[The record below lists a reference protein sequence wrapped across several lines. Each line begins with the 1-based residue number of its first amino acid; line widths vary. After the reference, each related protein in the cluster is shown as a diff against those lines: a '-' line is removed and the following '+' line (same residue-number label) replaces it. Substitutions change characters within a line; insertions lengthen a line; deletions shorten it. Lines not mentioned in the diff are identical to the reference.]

1 MNCAKNDIK
10 TIRSS
15 LYVISLFLY
24 AALTTISC
32 SKNEGLVYTTGDW
45 NTDSLGYHRIEIK
58 VNNDADAVF
67 AEIPWKRRDKNPQ
80 NKLVRIFFKYPEI
93 EVTNIFPIAVTN
105 EVGKFV
111 FQPLAGKGTYYMYYL
126 PGTMQG
132 RSNYPRVNYPAANYG
147 TDNAWIDLHNLSDSL
162 SVSMIPSVN
171 VVSIQSSDRFNSFF
185 PMETIATGSEIN
197 NLINSYPD
205 NKFLLFPES
214 RFNSIRMTD
223 YIPLKWIDEGPFGKV
238 SGKPMRGEFF
248 SFQVGIYSHTNDLN
262 NIKVS
267 FSDIRNRGGEV
278 VIPAGDLQSFNTQ
291 GNGWDGRPFLKNMK
305 VPAGKV
311 QALWCGMMIP
321 EGFDGGML
329 RGSVTIEPE
338 GLKAET
344 LDINL
349 KVGKE
354 LIKDHGDDDPS
365 RMTRMRWFNSKLAF
379 DDEVV
384 DPFIPVSLE
393 NGIVRILGRE
403 LEIGA
408 NGLPRRYYSY
418 FNNNNTAI
426 GDVASSV
433 LAGQFSFEMIRANG
447 SVIYLRNEGSQFNT
461 VGPGK
466 IEWSNLSENNEVSLD
481 TDGILEFDGFV
492 SLRISVSAKRE
503 LDLSNIRL
511 KIPLKKEFA
520 TYMMG
525 LGLKGGNR
533 PYYHG
538 WKWNRMNHQEGAW
551 IGGVNG
557 GVQFALRDDN
567 YERPLNTNFYR
578 EKPLVMPEGWYN
590 EGKGG
595 INISTL
601 ENSVEVLCYSGSRI
615 MQPGEEAVFT
625 INLLLTPFKPIDTDL
640 QWATRFYHRYEPL
653 DTILAYGANTVN
665 VHHATEI
672 NPWINYP
679 FLEQEKMRSYID
691 GAHSKGMKVKI
702 YNTVRELSNRAPEI
716 FAIRS
721 FGHEIFSSGPGN
733 GFNWLQEHLGD
744 DYIAA
749 WFVPLLKD
757 AAIINS
763 GMSRWH
769 NYYIEGMDW
778 LAREMEID
786 GLYIDDVAFDRTTM
800 KRLRKVLD
808 RNRDG
813 ALIDLHSANQY
824 NVRDGFTNSANLYME
839 HFPYINRLWFGEY
852 FDKDLPPDFWLV
864 EMSGI
869 PFGLMGEML
878 QDGGNQYRGL
888 LYGMTSRAPW
898 SGDPRNIWE
907 LWDSIGIEGC
917 EFIGYWDENCP
928 ATTGY
933 RSIPASVYM
942 KDGKAMVAI
951 ASWSDETRNIWLRVD
966 WEKLGFSPSD
976 AVFRVPYV
984 REFQKEAS
992 YRPWETIPVEPGKG
1006 IVIII
1011 EPGK

>member
-1 MNCAKNDIK
+1 MKA
-10 TIRSS
+10 IRSS
-15 LYVISLFLY
+15 LYILYLFLII
-24 AALTTISC
+24 AVTSTGC
-32 SKNEGLVYTTGDW
+32 FKKEGIVYTTGEW
-45 NTDSLGYHRIEIK
+45 NADSLGYHRVEIK
-58 VNNDADAVF
+58 VVEDADAAI
-67 AEIPWKRRDKNPQ
+67 AEIPWRRRDNDPQ
-80 NKLVRIFFKYPEI
+80 KKLVRIFSKNPEI
-93 EVTNIFPIAVTN
+93 EVTNIYPLAVTN
-105 EVGKFV
+105 ESGEFV
-111 FQPLAGKGTYYMYYL
+111 FQPVAGKGTYYVYYL

-132 RSNYPRVNYPAANYG
+132 RSNYPRVNYPPAKYG
-147 TDNAWIDLHNLSDSL
+147 TDNAWIYLHNLGDSS
-162 SVSMIPSVN
+162 SVSRIPSVK
-171 VVSIQSSDRFNSFF
+171 VVSIQSRDQFNSFS
-185 PMETIATGSEIN
+185 PMEVIATKSEVN
-197 NLINSYPD
+197 ELVNRYPA
-205 NKFLLFPES
+205 NKYLLFPES

-223 YIPLKWIDEGPFGKV
+223 YIPLKWIKEDPFGAV
-238 SGKPMRGEFF
+238 TGTPMRGEFF
-248 SFQVGIYSHTNDLN
+248 SFQVGIYSTTSDLKN
-262 NIKVS
+262 VSVS
-267 FSDIRNRGGEV
+267 FSDIKRRNGEV

-291 GNGWDGRPFLKNMK
+291 GSGWDGKPFLKN
-305 VPAGKV
+305 VNIPAGKV

-321 EGFDGGML
+321 GDFDGGVL

-338 GLKAET
+338 GLKAES

-349 KVGKE
+349 KVGRE
-354 LIKDHGDDDPS
+354 LIENHGDNDPS
-365 RMTRMRWFNSKLAF
+365 RMSRMRWFNSTLAF

-393 NGIVRILGRE
+393 NNRARILGRD
-403 LEIGA
+403 LEIGE

-418 FNNNNTAI
+418 FNNSNTSI

-433 LAGQFSFEMIRANG
+433 LAGQFSLEMIRENG
-447 SVIYLRNEGSQFNT
+447 SVIRLRNEGPQFNIA
-461 VGPGK
+461 GPGRV
-466 IEWSNLSENNEVSLD
+466 EWSAISENSEVRLT
-481 TDGILEFDGFV
+481 TDGAVEFDGFV

-503 LDLSNIRL
+503 LDLNDVRL
-511 KIPLKKEFA
+511 NIPLRKEFA
-520 TYMMG
+520 AYMMG
-525 LGLKGGNR
+525 LGLKGGAR
-533 PYYHG
+533 PYWHR
-538 WKWNRMNHQEGAW
+538 WKWDRMNHQEGAW

-557 GVQFALRDDN
+557 GLQFALRDDN

-578 EKPLVMPEGWYN
+578 EKPLIMPGGWYN

-601 ENSVEVLCYSGSRI
+601 ENSVEVVCYSGSRI
-615 MQPGEEAVFT
+615 MQPDEEVVFT

-653 DTILAYGANTVN
+653 DTIMEYGANTVN
-665 VHHATEI
+665 VHHATDI

-679 FLEQEKMRSYID
+679 FLEQENMRSYID
-691 GAHSKGMKVKI
+691 EAHSKGMKVKI

-721 FGHEIFSSGPGN
+721 FGHEIFSPGPGN
-733 GFNWLQEHLGD
+733 GFNWLQEHVGD

-749 WFVPLLKD
+749 WFVPHLRD
-757 AAIINS
+757 ASIINS

-769 NYYIEGMDW
+769 NYYIEGMEW

-824 NVRDGFTNSANLYME
+824 NVRDGYTNSAALYME

-852 FDKDLPPDFWLV
+852 FDRELPPDFWLV

-898 SGDPRNIWE
+898 SGDPGNIWE
-907 LWDSIGIEGC
+907 FWDDFGMEGC
-917 EFIGYWDENCP
+917 EFRGYWDDNCP
-928 ATTGY
+928 VSTGY
-933 RSIPASVYM
+933 RSIPASAYM
-942 KDGKAMVAI
+942 KDAKTMVAI
-951 ASWSDETRNIWLRVD
+951 ASWSDEQRNIWLHVD
-966 WEKLGFSPSD
+966 WEKLGFSSSE

-984 REFQKEAS
+984 RDFQEETS
-992 YRPWETIPVEPGKG
+992 FRPWETIPVEPGKG

-1011 EPGK
+1011 EPLKK